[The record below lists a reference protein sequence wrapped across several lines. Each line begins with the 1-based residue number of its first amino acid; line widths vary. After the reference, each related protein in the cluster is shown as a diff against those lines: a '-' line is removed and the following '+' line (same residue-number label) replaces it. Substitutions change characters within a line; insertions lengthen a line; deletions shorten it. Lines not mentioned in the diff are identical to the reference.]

1 MTCANLATEEAC
13 FEVDAG
19 TIVIEKYCDVC
30 AVKVLQWREVTDNWD
45 LGAKLAPTS
54 PIQKQ
59 SMYIVRR
66 SSSSYEH

>member
-30 AVKVLQWREVTDNWD
+30 AVKVLQ
-45 LGAKLAPTS
+45 
-54 PIQKQ
+54 
-59 SMYIVRR
+59 
-66 SSSSYEH
+66 